1 MTKQEIRKINE
12 ILSDVEGKGMDYEIR
27 KDISTSE
34 YSNNKFRY
42 AHKITEEL
50 YLVIETEEDSYGDNE
65 KPTSIQIMNSVVV
78 QVTEFKAI

>member
-12 ILSDVEGKGMDYEIR
+12 ILSDVEGNGIDYDIR
-27 KDISTSE
+27 KDISTIE

-65 KPTSIQIMNSVVV
+65 KPTSIQIMNPVVV
-78 QVTEFKAI
+78 EVTEFKAI

>member
-42 AHKITEEL
+42 VHKITEEL

-65 KPTSIQIMNSVVV
+65 KPTSIQIMNPVVV
-78 QVTEFKAI
+78 EVTEFKAI

>member
-27 KDISTSE
+27 KDISTSK

-50 YLVIETEEDSYGDNE
+50 YLVIETEEDSYGYNE
-65 KPTSIQIMNSVVV
+65 KPTSIQIMNLVVV
-78 QVTEFKAI
+78 EVTEFKAI